1 MRSLVYLLSFLLCTN
16 VNAATSSISF
26 FHGQQHSNSIA
37 SKSLLKVD
45 VFYYRDFPYRQ
56 HYAHRGMNGCI
67 KMPAAGIVRCKE
79 VISLLREENTINNWL
94 RIQNKKG
101 YLPLTMKASGII
113 NTVGHISKI
122 TSAGFSSVNKKTA
135 DVNSPY
141 RPATGIFIRH
151 VTDVR
156 QYTFKNIKTNVVF
169 SVKATPEHPVYSV
182 NRQAFIPV
190 SHLSTEDYLL
200 SEDGQKIHLICPQ
213 GLKNSCGVSFNKGGI
228 TSVYN
233 VETSQ
238 RHTYFVQSEKLLVHN
253 CDNNMRKVS
262 MGQDTGKK
270 ADVSK
275 SDKNNYPSQG
285 KVRLVLRAK
294 SIKKP
299 VLTGEEYT
307 VQEVLEARDKVRSK
321 SFSLYS
327 RVNVRG
333 LSADSKGGV
342 KMRTLAVIDHEGS
355 VAPYS
360 SLENLSLDNGRLMN
374 DSMPVTE
381 NLSNFNFTKEIM
393 TQGAINV
400 GYYTMQAA
408 GGTLMVV
415 GGIGLIFALF
425 AYGLYGTF
433 YCGPYNGYCF

>member
-1 MRSLVYLLSFLLCTN
+1 MRSLVYLLSFLLCIN

-26 FHGQQHSNSIA
+26 FHGQQHSNSLA

-79 VISLLREENTINNWL
+79 IISLLREENTINNWL

-101 YLPLTMKASGII
+101 YLPLTMKASGIT

-122 TSAGFSSVNKKTA
+122 TPVGFSSVNKKTA

-190 SHLSTEDYLL
+190 SHLSTEDYML

-262 MGQDTGKK
+262 MGHDTGEK
-270 ADVSK
+270 ADVPK
-275 SDKNNYPSQG
+275 SSQNERPDKG
-285 KVRLVLRAK
+285 KVLLVI
-294 SIKKP
+294 SESNIKYNG
-299 VLTGEEYT
+299 VTFLTGEEYT
-307 VQEVLEARDKVRSK
+307 VREVIGFRSKVRSENI
-321 SFSLYS
+321 SLYS
-327 RVNVRG
+327 RVG
-333 LSADSKGGV
+333 CFHGKTGV
-342 KMRTLAVIDHEGS
+342 KKMKVLAVMDYEGS

-360 SLENLSLDNGRLMN
+360 SLDHLSLDHGKLMN
-374 DSMPVTE
+374 DFEPVTE
-381 NLSNFNFTKEIM
+381 KLNNFNFGKEIR
-393 TQGAINV
+393 TQNIKTV
-400 GYYTMQAA
+400 GYNIMDAGEKTIYFLGMAVVVTLSAA
-408 GGTLMVV
+408 GFM
-415 GGIGLIFALF
+415 
-425 AYGLYGTF
+425 AYGAM
-433 YCGPYNGYCF
+433 CGYSGCFF